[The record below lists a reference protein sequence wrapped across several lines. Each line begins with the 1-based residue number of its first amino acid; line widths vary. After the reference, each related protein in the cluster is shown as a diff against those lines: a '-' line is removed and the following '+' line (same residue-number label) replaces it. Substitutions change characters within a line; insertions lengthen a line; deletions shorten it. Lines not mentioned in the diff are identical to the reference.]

1 MDYISDI
8 ENKEYS
14 IEEIMKRWG
23 ECLHFLD
30 GFPEDKKEIL
40 AINFEN
46 MAHYLIYDNEND
58 TDGSFETI
66 IFPIIRKI
74 TSEVPI
80 KFDCRMLTTYILNSK
95 WENVQKYVNN
105 DVKKIIE
112 QNKDRGI
119 FDILNSENECYTA
132 YDKEKIDLEAEICA
146 ALSEYLIDK
155 LK

>member
-14 IEEIMKRWG
+14 IEDIMKRWG

-46 MAHYLIYDNEND
+46 MAHYLIYDSEND

-66 IFPIIRKI
+66 IFPIIRKV

-80 KFDCRMLTTYILNSK
+80 KFDCRMLTKYVLNSK
-95 WENVQKYVNN
+95 WEDIQKYVNN
-105 DVKKIIE
+105 DVQKIIE

-119 FDILNSENECYTA
+119 FDILNAENECYTV
-132 YDKEKIDLEAEICA
+132 YGNGKIDLEAEICA